1 MAYLALQAT
10 MYSPTSGPL
19 LKVVLKRQIKCSI
32 VITIIL
38 RTCALN
44 YRLALNE
51 KWSNSAKKKKKRKKK
66 RKEKREMVY
75 PSKLEF
81 PKPTWTHLPIW
92 LGQPFWLWY
101 FLITCK
107 ISLEWNSS
115 IVGAFLIKRTIIHP

>member
-51 KWSNSAKKKKKRKKK
+51 KWSNSAKKEK
-66 RKEKREMVY
+66 RKEKKKEKWSIP
-75 PSKLEF
+75 PS
-81 PKPTWTHLPIW
+81 
-92 LGQPFWLWY
+92 
-101 FLITCK
+101 
-107 ISLEWNSS
+107 WNSQNPHGHTS
-115 IVGAFLIKRTIIHP
+115 QSG